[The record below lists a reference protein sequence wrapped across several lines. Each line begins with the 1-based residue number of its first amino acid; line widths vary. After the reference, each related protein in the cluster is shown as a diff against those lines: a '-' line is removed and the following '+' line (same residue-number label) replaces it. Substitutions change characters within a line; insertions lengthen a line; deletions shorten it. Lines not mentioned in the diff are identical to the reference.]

1 MAQLTVKVIDH
12 EGMRRK
18 SNKYD
23 GTKIEVPDNLLG
35 VVLGT
40 IEDKDIYFVIGRDK
54 ESK

>member
-1 MAQLTVKVIDH
+1 MAKLTVKIIDH
-12 EGMRRK
+12 EGMRRP
-18 SNKYD
+18 SNKFD

-40 IEDKDIYFVIGRDK
+40 IEGKDIYFVVGRDK